1 MGDDAT
7 MRIGD
12 GSVGPPGREDDGV
25 KSHDVL
31 VEDEPLSVETHRM
44 NDDDDDDDDDEYYD
58 DDDGERRYEDG
69 MTSDDGAAYAAAYAA
84 YAAQVQ
90 ARARQQVRM
99 NDASKRMN
107 E

>member
-1 MGDDAT
+1 MDGDAT

-12 GSVGPPGREDDGV
+12 GSVGPPGREDDGG
-25 KSHDVL
+25 KSHDV

-44 NDDDDDDDDDEYYD
+44 NDDDDDDDDEDDDEYYD
-58 DDDGERRYEDG
+58 DDDDTERRYEDG
-69 MTSDDGAAYAAAYAA
+69 MTSDDGAAYAAAAAA

-99 NDASKRMN
+99 NDAS